1 MRIDVPRR
9 RPVGIRLTPLIDV
22 VFILLVFFMLASSF
36 MDWRGFRLELPAA
49 DATPDPDARPI
60 VIRVLGDGGYRL
72 GGLDLGPGELAERV
86 REVRGGEEARPVVI
100 QAAADAPVQATVR
113 ALDRLHAGGIEGASL
128 AGEPG

>member
-36 MDWRGFRLELPAA
+36 MDWRGFRLDLPAA
-49 DATPDPDARPI
+49 DATPDPDINPI
-60 VIRVLGDGGYRL
+60 VIRVLGDGGYRM
-72 GGLDLGPGELAERV
+72 GGLDVGAGELADRV
-86 REVRGGEEARPVVI
+86 RDVRGGADERPVII
-100 QAAADAPVQATVR
+100 QANADAPVQATVR

-128 AGEPG
+128 AGESR

>member
-36 MDWRGFRLELPAA
+36 MDWRGFRLDLPAA
-49 DATPDPDARPI
+49 DATPDPDVEPI
-60 VIRVLGDGGYRL
+60 VVRVLGDGGYRL
-72 GGLDLGPGELAERV
+72 GGLDLGVEELVERV
-86 REVRGGEEARPVVI
+86 REVRSGPDARPVVI

-128 AGEPG
+128 AGEPR

>member
-9 RPVGIRLTPLIDV
+9 RPAGIRLTPLIDV

-36 MDWRGFRLELPAA
+36 MDWRGFRLDLPAA

-60 VIRVLGDGGYRL
+60 VVKVLADGRYRL
-72 GGLDLGPGELAERV
+72 GGLDVAPERLAERV
-86 REVRGGEEARPVVI
+86 RAARDGTGTRPVVI
-100 QAAADAPVQATVR
+100 QAAAAAPVQATIR

-128 AGEPG
+128 AGDPG

>member
-9 RPVGIRLTPLIDV
+9 RPAGIRLTPLIDV

-49 DATPDPDARPI
+49 DATPDPDIDPI
-60 VIRVLGDGGYRL
+60 VVRVLDDGGYRL
-72 GGLDLGPGELAERV
+72 GGLDIDADKLAERV
-86 REVRGGEEARPVVI
+86 REVRDGPEPRPVII
-100 QAAADAPVQATVR
+100 QAAAEAPVQATIR

-128 AGEPG
+128 AGDPR

>member
-49 DATPDPDARPI
+49 DATPDPDVDPI
-60 VIRVLGDGGYRL
+60 VVRVLSDGGYRL
-72 GGLDLGPGELAERV
+72 GGLDLGAGKLAERV
-86 REVRGGEEARPVVI
+86 REVRSGSDARPVVI
-100 QAAADAPVQATVR
+100 QAAANAPVQATVR

-128 AGEPG
+128 AGDPG

>member
-36 MDWRGFRLELPAA
+36 MDWRGFRLDLPAA
-49 DATPDPDARPI
+49 DATPDPDVEPI
-60 VIRVLGDGGYRL
+60 VVRVLGNGGYRL
-72 GGLDLGPGELAERV
+72 GGLDLALEELVERV
-86 REVRGGEEARPVVI
+86 REVRSDADPRPVVI
-100 QAAADAPVQATVR
+100 QAAAGAPVQATVR

-128 AGEPG
+128 AGDPG